1 MKLAVFGLSVTSGR
15 GNAHAAFWRGVLTAL
30 AGDGHEAVFFER
42 ATPYFAGHRDP
53 VRHAGYEVIVY
64 PSWSDVLP
72 RARRAVAQ
80 ADVAIVTSCQAD
92 AAAATELVLAA
103 GRTRIFYDLDAPATF
118 QRLDRGELV
127 SWIPPG
133 GLGELDLVLSV
144 TGGAALERFRGELGA
159 RRVAPLFGCADPEVF
174 GQRRS
179 ASSPGCDVSCLATP
193 AYPEPSR
200 CEELLLDVA
209 ARSPGRRF
217 VLGGV
222 ARPEGWTRPSNVAVV
237 AEVASAERADF
248 YGGSR
253 LTLDGSA
260 SAALD
265 DGFCPSIGLFE
276 AAACGVPIVS
286 AGWRGI
292 EAFFTPSDEILV
304 ARDADDVL
312 AMLELSPECL
322 RALGRR
328 ARERVLAEHTSR
340 HRARELVELARAM
353 PTGRASAA

>member
-15 GNAHAAFWRGVLTAL
+15 GNAHAAFWRGVLGAL

-42 ATPYFAGHRDP
+42 ATPYFSGHRDP
-53 VRHAGYEVIVY
+53 VRHRGYEVIVY

-92 AAAATELVLAA
+92 AAAATELVLDA
-103 GRTRIFYDLDAPATF
+103 GRTRVFFDLDAPETF

-144 TGGAALERFRGELGA
+144 TGGAAIERFRRELGA
-159 RRVAPLFGCADPEVF
+159 RRVAPLFACVDPDVF
-174 GQRRS
+174 GRRDS
-179 ASSPGCDVSCLATP
+179 ASSGCDLSCLAAP
-193 AYPEPSR
+193 AYPGSSGV
-200 CEELLLDVA
+200 EELLLDVA
-209 ARSPGRRF
+209 ERAPGRRF

-222 ARPEGWTRPSNVAVV
+222 AHPEGWPRPTNVAVV
-237 AEVASAERADF
+237 ADVAFAERADF
-248 YGGSR
+248 YGASR
-253 LTLDGSA
+253 LTLDASP

-265 DGFCPSIGLFE
+265 VGFCPSLALFE
-276 AAACGVPIVS
+276 AAACNVPIVS

-292 EAFFTPSDEILV
+292 EAFFTPADEILV

-340 HRARELVELARAM
+340 HRARELVELVRAM